1 MVRYLNPRPRSQIRL
16 DGFLTIMSPLGQKTE
31 GAKMSE
37 IEYHLPETFLEIVKK
52 DSDHRIFLLDGK
64 KLIFFPA

>member
-1 MVRYLNPRPRSQIRL
+1 
-16 DGFLTIMSPLGQKTE
+16 MSPLGQKTE